1 MSGATYSCVIQSDKP
16 ARLLKPRRF
25 AVCCLLF
32 CAACLVSVG
41 NGFSSPYCRTNPVPF
56 FRSQT
61 KHPRGGSLIP
71 TSTATLALL
80 LSDNRHAFHTSI
92 TQIDFNA
99 KEKTLE
105 VSIRVFT
112 DDLENTLSKENKGQR
127 FRIENNDKNDPFVER
142 YIRQHFKLS
151 SPKGQLRAYTYI
163 GKENEADAT
172 WVYIEIPLQ
181 EATLQGFTLQQDVL
195 MDVFDDQVNIVN
207 ITQSGERKSY
217 IYNVKKT
224 VQALN

>member
-1 MSGATYSCVIQSDKP
+1 MSVAAYNIIMQFDKP
-16 ARLLKPRRF
+16 MRFLKPHRF
-25 AVCCLLF
+25 AICCLLLF
-32 CAACLVSVG
+32 VACLVSVG
-41 NGFSSPYCRTNPVPF
+41 NVFSSPF
-56 FRSQT
+56 SL
-61 KHPRGGSLIP
+61 HPHYSSFIIHN
-71 TSTATLALL
+71 
-80 LSDNRHAFHTSI
+80 LSFLSKHAFHTSI

-181 EATLQGFTLQQDVL
+181 EANLQGFTLQQDVL

-217 IYNVKKT
+217 IFNIKKI